1 MKILIDSV
9 DTYLPIFIDIINS
22 SMMND
27 TFFKAIKLPEAFSKN
42 SLNHI
47 QMLLRQ
53 SSTKNICEWS
63 LPVIHKDLY
72 SAP

>member
-1 MKILIDSV
+1 MKILIDLI
-9 DTYLPIFIDIINS
+9 DIPTIFIDIINS

-27 TFFKAIKLPEAFSKN
+27 TFFKAIKLPGAFSKN

-53 SSTKNICEWS
+53 SSTKNICE
-63 LPVIHKDLY
+63 
-72 SAP
+72 

>member
-9 DTYLPIFIDIINS
+9 DTYLPIFTDITNS
-22 SMMND
+22 SMIND

-47 QMLLRQ
+47 QMLLR
-53 SSTKNICEWS
+53 
-63 LPVIHKDLY
+63 
-72 SAP
+72 